1 MRLRVFRL
9 AILDVMCI
17 ASGFVIRIFRY
28 LQIAMVEENSGNPT
42 EIFLNDRFVQVSIL
56 GWIIAFVFIIYF

>member
-1 MRLRVFRL
+1 V
-9 AILDVMCI
+9 I
-17 ASGFVIRIFRY
+17 AAIFRY

-42 EIFLNDRFVQVSIL
+42 KIFLRDRFVQASIL